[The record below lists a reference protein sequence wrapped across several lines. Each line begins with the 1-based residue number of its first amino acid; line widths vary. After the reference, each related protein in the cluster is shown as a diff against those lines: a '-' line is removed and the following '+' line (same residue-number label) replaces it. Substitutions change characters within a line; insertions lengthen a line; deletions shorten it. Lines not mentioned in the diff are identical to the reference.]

1 MNFVT
6 LADEN
11 LKSFGEYPFLI
22 FEDVIFTN
30 RQMIND
36 TNGIANGLKKL
47 GVNKGDKVVV
57 MLPNCPEVLISY
69 QGILRCGAVIVP
81 IIPLMNERELS
92 HILGNCEAVAM
103 ITTRDIFQKNE
114 LSWCPCHV
122 HNDVE
127 QSRCGKVRAILM
139 EELPQRCSAF
149 SGRES
154 VSISKEIS
162 LYSL

>member
-1 MNFVT
+1 MNLVT

-36 TNGIANGLKKL
+36 TSGMANGLKKL

-103 ITTRDIFQKNE
+103 ITTRDIFQKAEEILNYCQNQLAKYKWPKFIEFTKSLPRNPMGKILRKE
-114 LSWCPCHV
+114 LRKLNNRDS
-122 HNDVE
+122 
-127 QSRCGKVRAILM
+127 
-139 EELPQRCSAF
+139 
-149 SGRES
+149 
-154 VSISKEIS
+154 
-162 LYSL
+162 